1 MKQDKGRHVVLL
13 DKTNYVEKI
22 FQLPLRPI
30 VSKIGT
36 ASYYLAKHLAR
47 IIAPLSKSETLYTK
61 DFVDF
66 IKPSNHQLISFD
78 VDWLFTNVPIDA
90 NVAIANIIRRV

>member
-1 MKQDKGRHVVLL
+1 MKQDKGRQVVLL

-36 ASYYLAKHLAR
+36 ASFYLAKHLAR
-47 IIAPLSKSETLYTK
+47 IIVPLSKSETLSK
-61 DFVDF
+61 ILKILSV
-66 IKPSNHQLISFD
+66 SLNHLTI
-78 VDWLFTNVPIDA
+78 N
-90 NVAIANIIRRV
+90 